1 MQCGVYFSHFCQL
14 LFRIAQERQ
23 TSHSH
28 TFLYPGSS
36 RCTVELGC
44 CCSSCASNF
53 CDFFSGNCL
62 IIQSHVF
69 CFDNQTFRK
78 LLVSLSLIGMPTL
91 SPSTPPCPPTPYQ
104 SRIYFGIRVV
114 CEMPIALLFYYVHL
128 FTSLIIVHPL
138 RLANVIVIAQ
148 F

>member
-69 CFDNQTFRK
+69 CFDNQTFCK
-78 LLVSLSLIGMPTL
+78 LLVSLSDYLLQVCLHCHPPLPLALPPLI
-91 SPSTPPCPPTPYQ
+91 SPAFILESEQVVKCLQLCYFIMF
-104 SRIYFGIRVV
+104 IY
-114 CEMPIALLFYYVHL
+114 LLL
-128 FTSLIIVHPL
+128 
-138 RLANVIVIAQ
+138 
-148 F
+148 